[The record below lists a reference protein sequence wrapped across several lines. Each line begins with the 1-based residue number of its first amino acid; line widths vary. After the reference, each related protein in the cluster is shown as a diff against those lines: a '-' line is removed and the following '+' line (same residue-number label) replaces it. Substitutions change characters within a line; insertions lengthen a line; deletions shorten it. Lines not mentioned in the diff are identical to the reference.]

1 MALHIISKEEVF
13 NKKDIG
19 YAYIFLIYATNFD
32 NDEIMLKK
40 YLKAFRELKEPYSRE
55 MWTSWGNP
63 FNGVWPTE
71 AGKITQVM
79 DNLGWFQ

>member
-1 MALHIISKEEVF
+1 MI
-13 NKKDIG
+13 DITDVI
-19 YAYIFLIYATNFD
+19 ATRVTNQSICINAFVDATNFE
-32 NDEIMLKK
+32 NDETMLKK
-40 YLKAFRELKEPYSRE
+40 YLKAFRELEEPYSRE